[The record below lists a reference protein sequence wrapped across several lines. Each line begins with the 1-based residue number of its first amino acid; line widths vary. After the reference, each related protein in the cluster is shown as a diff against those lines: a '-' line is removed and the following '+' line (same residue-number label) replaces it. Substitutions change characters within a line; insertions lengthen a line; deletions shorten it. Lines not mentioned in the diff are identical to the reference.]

1 MAKPLTGASVEDDSR
16 KRIIAA
22 TALHLGEWLQAS
34 GMLEKKIWQLQRTEL
49 EAMTD
54 VAVSAFLIEE
64 TRERERRDLEVLP
77 PLNFTV

>member
-1 MAKPLTGASVEDDSR
+1 MAKPLTDASVEDDSR
-16 KRIIAA
+16 KRIVAA

-64 TRERERRDLEVLP
+64 ARERERRDREVLP
-77 PLNFTV
+77 ALNFTV

>member
-49 EAMTD
+49 EAMAD
-54 VAVSAFLIEE
+54 VAISAFLVEE
-64 TRERERRDLEVLP
+64 ARERERREQEVLP
-77 PLNFTV
+77 ALNFTV